1 MSNTEMSN
9 TEMSNSEMS
18 NSEMSNSGASSLP
31 GVQATPGLASTADAD
46 HIEFH
51 DREVRDEHANHIGRV
66 SDVIYDEAAG
76 TVDWLVVDL
85 GLLSS
90 QHIVPAATAYRAE
103 DGSIVVPYE
112 KQTVKHSPRAPKDHV
127 LTREDTSELAR
138 YYGLELIR

>member
-1 MSNTEMSN
+1 MSNTEMPN
-9 TEMSNSEMS
+9 TEMPNTEMPNSEMP
-18 NSEMSNSGASSLP
+18 NSGASRLSS
-31 GVQATPGLASTADAD
+31 VQATPGLASTDAD

-127 LTREDTSELAR
+127 LTREDTSELSR
-138 YYGLELIR
+138 YYGLELSR

>member
-1 MSNTEMSN
+1 MSNTEMSNTEMSN
-9 TEMSNSEMS
+9 TEMSNSLS
-18 NSEMSNSGASSLP
+18 N
-31 GVQATPGLASTADAD
+31 VQATPGMASTTDAD

-112 KQTVKHSPRAPKDHV
+112 KQTVKHSPKAPKDHV
-127 LTREDTSELAR
+127 LTREDTSELSR
-138 YYGLELIR
+138 YYGLELSR